1 MPSVREGI
9 ASCMRKGAV
18 SARWEIFLEGFFLH
32 CRRGWEEGICRL
44 DRDIRRELEGDF
56 SAEMMVIFWERVS
69 IAERRW
75 SFIEKGRGYQEGGI
89 HSSCG
94 REGLP
99 AAEKGFEIDMFSFL
113 NILIYSLLIH
123 KYGFDCFLWMSRVT
137 RLFWLNMFI
146 CNWCSV
152 LFLSHSWSFSPVN
165 CWILLRFWF
174 WYLYWVS
181 PDLPTC
187 LDPMYWSWD
196 TPSLVFFFFY
206 SFIVFLKSLFSSFT
220 SFTIW
225 FFLGLRRCSSF
236 LVSISFVFYMV

>member
-1 MPSVREGI
+1 
-9 ASCMRKGAV
+9 
-18 SARWEIFLEGFFLH
+18 
-32 CRRGWEEGICRL
+32 
-44 DRDIRRELEGDF
+44 
-56 SAEMMVIFWERVS
+56 MVIFWERVS

-99 AAEKGFEIDMFSFL
+99 AAEKGFEIGMFSFL

-152 LFLSHSWSFSPVN
+152 LFLSLLIFFPCKLLNPPS
-165 CWILLRFWF
+165 ILVLIFILSISRSSHLFGSHVLILG
-174 WYLYWVS
+174 Y
-181 PDLPTC
+181 T
-187 LDPMYWSWD
+187 
-196 TPSLVFFFFY
+196 SLVFFLY